1 MVYGGKAISD
11 DDDLRTGINDMA
23 EVTEFI
29 LIIAVLMGTLIAR
42 PAVAHTGA
50 TKMLKDA
57 AIGHDLA
64 QARRYFERVI
74 AEPRPQVSPYDNKAP
89 TLSR

>member
-1 MVYGGKAISD
+1 
-11 DDDLRTGINDMA
+11 MA
-23 EVTEFI
+23 QVTKFA
-29 LIIAVLMGTLIAR
+29 LIIAALMVAWIAR
-42 PAVAHTGA
+42 PAVAHTDA

-74 AEPRPQVSPYDNKAP
+74 AEPRSQISPHDNKAP

>member
-1 MVYGGKAISD
+1 MG
-11 DDDLRTGINDMA
+11 TNDMA
-23 EVTEFI
+23 QVTKFA
-29 LIIAVLMGTLIAR
+29 LMIAVLLVASIVR

-64 QARRYFERVI
+64 QARRYFERIV
-74 AEPRPQVSPYDNKAP
+74 AEPRPETSRDNKAP

>member
-1 MVYGGKAISD
+1 
-11 DDDLRTGINDMA
+11 MA
-23 EVTEFI
+23 QATKFV
-29 LIIAVLMGTLIAR
+29 LMIAVLTVALTAR
-42 PAVAHTGA
+42 PAVAHTGGA
-50 TKMLKDA
+50 AKMLKDA

-74 AEPRPQVSPYDNKAP
+74 AEPRPQASPYDHKAP

>member
-1 MVYGGKAISD
+1 MGKAIPD

-23 EVTEFI
+23 QVTKFV
-29 LIIAVLMGTLIAR
+29 LMMAVLMVALTAR

-74 AEPRPQVSPYDNKAP
+74 AEPRPQASPYDHKAP